1 MPSNRATA
9 FVRLLALTWSIALAG
24 CGASFELTLPDSFV
38 RLEDEQQAA
47 DGYELRAV
55 SNDGVVIAMQVIEHR
70 VEGTLTFWSE
80 AVLRRLRDQAGY
92 ALLSADDVQAA
103 SGQPGRILRLGR
115 DLNGHVYRYTV
126 VVYVTAAS
134 IFIAEAGGPEAAF
147 VAVEADVET
156 ALRNVRLD

>member
-1 MPSNRATA
+1 MAARRSWFAM
-9 FVRLLALTWSIALAG
+9 VLAVLTSLMALSG
-24 CGASFELTLPDSFV
+24 CGASFELTPPDSFV
-38 RLEDEQQAA
+38 RLEDDQQEV

-70 VEGTLTFWSE
+70 VTGTLTFWSE

-115 DLNGHVYRYTV
+115 DLNGRVYRYTV
-126 VVYVTAAS
+126 VVYVTDAS
-134 IFIAEAGGPEAAF
+134 IFIAEAGGPEEAF
-147 VAVEADVET
+147 VAVESDVET
-156 ALRNVRLD
+156 ALRGVLLD

>member
-1 MPSNRATA
+1 MSARHPSFRIGFAA
-9 FVRLLALTWSIALAG
+9 LASLLALSG
-24 CGASFELTLPDSFV
+24 CGASFELTTPDTFV
-38 RLEDEQQAA
+38 RLEEEQQEA

-115 DLNGHVYRYTV
+115 DLNGRVYRYTV
-126 VVYVTAAS
+126 VVYVTDAS
-134 IFIAEAGGPEAAF
+134 IFIAEAGGPEEAF

-156 ALRNVRLD
+156 ALRGVRLD